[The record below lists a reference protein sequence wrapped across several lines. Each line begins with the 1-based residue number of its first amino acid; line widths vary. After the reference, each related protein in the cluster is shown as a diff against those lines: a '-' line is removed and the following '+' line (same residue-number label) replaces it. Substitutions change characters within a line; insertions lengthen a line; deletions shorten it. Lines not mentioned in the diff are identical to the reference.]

1 MAGSAA
7 AIHARV
13 LLAKSEAARGD
24 LDRAA
29 SLVEEA
35 VRLAQAEG
43 YLRVF
48 LDEGETIHRLLGALR
63 SRLGPGDAL
72 AAYLRRIMLAAF
84 EPTAESAK
92 ADRSTAGQLPG
103 RDQVDPLSE
112 REKEILRLVAQGLTN
127 QAIADRLVI
136 SLTTVKTHVGNI
148 FLKLGVKN
156 RTQAIACAES
166 LGLLPRQTG

>member
-1 MAGSAA
+1 M
-7 AIHARV
+7 
-13 LLAKSEAARGD
+13 
-24 LDRAA
+24 
-29 SLVEEA
+29 
-35 VRLAQAEG
+35 RLAQAQG

-48 LDEGETIHRLLGALR
+48 LDRGGETIHRLLTMLR
-63 SRLGPGDAL
+63 SKLGPGDEL
-72 AAYLRRIMLAAF
+72 AAYLRRLLAAF
-84 EPTAESAK
+84 EASAGSEK
-92 ADRSTAGQLPG
+92 ATEPSAGQPDG

-112 REKEILRLVAQGLTN
+112 RENEILRLVAQGLTN

-166 LGLLPRQTG
+166 LGLLPHQTG